1 MERRLTRKRF
11 NALVAE
17 ALDRLPAEFRES
29 MRNVAVVVEDWPP
42 DDLLD
47 ELGIPERARRP
58 REDTIFGSYQGT
70 PLSDRPFDL
79 VAMPDRIVLYQ
90 RALEEECASEAELV
104 REVAITVIHEVGHH
118 FGLTDEEMET
128 LEGRV

>member
-1 MERRLTRKRF
+1 MERRLTRKKF

-17 ALDRLPAEFRES
+17 ALDRLPVEFREN

-47 ELGIPERARRP
+47 ELGIPED
-58 REDTIFGSYQGT
+58 DTLFGSYQGT
-70 PLSDRPFDL
+70 PLGERTHDL
-79 VAMPDRIVLYQ
+79 VQLPDRIVLYQ

-104 REVAITVIHEVGHH
+104 REVAITVIHEIGHH
-118 FGLTDEEMET
+118 FGLTDAEMDL
-128 LEGRV
+128 LERQV

>member
-17 ALDRLPAEFRES
+17 ALDRLPAEFREN

-47 ELGIPERARRP
+47 ELGIPE
-58 REDTIFGSYQGT
+58 EDTIFGSYQGT
-70 PLSDRPFDL
+70 PLSDRAFDQ
-79 VAMPDRIVLYQ
+79 VMMPDRIVLYQ
-90 RALEEECASEAELV
+90 RALEEACASEAELV
-104 REVAITVIHEVGHH
+104 REVAITVIHEIGHH
-118 FGLTDEEMET
+118 FGLTDDEMET